1 MKWAV
6 RERFTDFIVRGSLFE
21 DRREDLASV
30 CAEVS
35 RGGLRRLRF
44 RDVCSSSTM
53 AIYFPFHLCNTTLIG
68 AFPFLTMPIASL
80 TLANGMM
87 FTTLSILR
95 SAAKASIAFM
105 SLLLPT

>member
-6 RERFTDFIVRGSLFE
+6 RERFPDFIVRGSLFE
-21 DRREDLASV
+21 DRHEDFASV

-35 RGGLRRLRF
+35 RNGFRRLRF
-44 RDVCSSSTM
+44 RDVLVFNNGD
-53 AIYFPFHLCNTTLIG
+53 YFTFHLCNTTLIG
-68 AFPFLTMPIASL
+68 AFPFLTMSIASF